1 MNSSDELYKVFQK
14 KRKILADLVQRQIK
28 VLYSLSMTEP
38 EESIRQLEER
48 LLTDTFKVLV
58 IGEFNR
64 GKSTFIN
71 ALLRINQEVLPTD
84 ILECTAIINELKWG
98 EKPRALLHFKK
109 AALAST
115 HSPVDIPY
123 NQLKEYVVIKDS
135 SKKEQEIHETPYEKV
150 ELFWPLELCRNGVEI
165 IDSPG
170 LNANDVRQQITIDY
184 LSRIDA
190 VLFVLSCEQLGT
202 RSEKE
207 MIDIIRKCGHEYI
220 FFICNRYNDIRR
232 SEEQAKVR
240 QSALSQFTN
249 LTKLGKNGIF
259 FITAV
264 DAFEGYQS
272 APIDSK
278 LIEQSGIQPLE
289 EALATFLAKERGRV
303 KIVRSETILR
313 NSIEEARKIIPQRDK
328 MLRTDFETLK
338 ARYEVAQESLRL
350 LERDRQAIVQR
361 ISNFREDMK
370 ELVRGKSRRFYGE
383 VAGKID
389 GWIRNYE
396 IKEPLKLFSGDI
408 FRLQSALE
416 RVVKE
421 VTEYLSNKVESES
434 AKWQRQD
441 LQEFLESRLND
452 LMRQLDDKAGDFV
465 VQVDKVRLQLVS
477 GNSMSISS
485 VEVEGTKISALERI
499 FAAAGGYLLGDI
511 ASAGMGAIFG
521 YKEMLKSLIPQIA
534 VVVVTTLIAGFNPWV
549 LIPAILGSGFINGL
563 IKMKATNEQV
573 KKKVSEK
580 YITEIRS
587 SRQPDKIADAVVAK
601 LLEIQNTVDQGLSRE
616 IQSVRSQV
624 ESIVAEKR
632 KGQANVDQK
641 IQELTSIYNELND
654 INSELNEL
662 MRQVAQM

>member
-259 FITAV
+259 
-264 DAFEGYQS
+264 
-272 APIDSK
+272 
-278 LIEQSGIQPLE
+278 
-289 EALATFLAKERGRV
+289 
-303 KIVRSETILR
+303 
-313 NSIEEARKIIPQRDK
+313 
-328 MLRTDFETLK
+328 
-338 ARYEVAQESLRL
+338 
-350 LERDRQAIVQR
+350 
-361 ISNFREDMK
+361 
-370 ELVRGKSRRFYGE
+370 
-383 VAGKID
+383 
-389 GWIRNYE
+389 
-396 IKEPLKLFSGDI
+396 
-408 FRLQSALE
+408 
-416 RVVKE
+416 
-421 VTEYLSNKVESES
+421 
-434 AKWQRQD
+434 
-441 LQEFLESRLND
+441 
-452 LMRQLDDKAGDFV
+452 
-465 VQVDKVRLQLVS
+465 
-477 GNSMSISS
+477 
-485 VEVEGTKISALERI
+485 
-499 FAAAGGYLLGDI
+499 
-511 ASAGMGAIFG
+511 
-521 YKEMLKSLIPQIA
+521 
-534 VVVVTTLIAGFNPWV
+534 
-549 LIPAILGSGFINGL
+549 
-563 IKMKATNEQV
+563 
-573 KKKVSEK
+573 
-580 YITEIRS
+580 
-587 SRQPDKIADAVVAK
+587 
-601 LLEIQNTVDQGLSRE
+601 
-616 IQSVRSQV
+616 
-624 ESIVAEKR
+624 
-632 KGQANVDQK
+632 
-641 IQELTSIYNELND
+641 
-654 INSELNEL
+654 
-662 MRQVAQM
+662 